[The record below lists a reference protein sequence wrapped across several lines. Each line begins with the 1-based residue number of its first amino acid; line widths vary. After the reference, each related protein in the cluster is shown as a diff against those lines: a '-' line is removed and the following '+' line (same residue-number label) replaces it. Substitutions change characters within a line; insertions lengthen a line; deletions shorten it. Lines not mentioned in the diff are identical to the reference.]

1 MTLASNTPLSNFR
14 DGLFLGTEGPL
25 ASYMT

>member
-1 MTLASNTPLSNFR
+1 MTLASNTPLSNFHN
-14 DGLFLGTEGPL
+14 GLFLETEDPL